1 MSAQLLVEGRFLQL
15 LAEFSK
21 HYLDYASVEGLVEFA
36 IELTKESQILNKVAY
51 YTFDKDTLD
60 FNFVAANQK
69 NINGKELYDFLLDKG
84 VISTVLS
91 EVTKAFSYDDTS
103 QESYL
108 CLPIIGYDGVL
119 GLFVYSSLNLRLETH
134 IVFIERMTLYA
145 NLVGMSINSLLIN
158 IDKNYSKQL
167 QNQIVALQTIE
178 YRKNEHKL
186 KLRMNQLTSN
196 LSRSIPHEIRTPF
209 LHIIALSDI
218 LLKHNDIAILDDS
231 SEIKDIINDLHSAAK
246 RLNTVLDNYIYYANL
261 ITKSFNIDEIRYENQ
276 NYTEDVDAIIYELA
290 HEIAYKHKRI
300 NDLVLNNSSATV
312 VGSPSIVNKLL
323 LEIIDNAFEFSDD
336 GSKVQIDVTTLSDY
350 LLIEISDK
358 GLGMSEDEIKSIGPF
373 VQFNRERI
381 EQQGLGLGL
390 SIAIKILAI
399 LDGDIDIVSK
409 KGMFTVV
416 TLRLRLAKDIIPEE
430 PVN

>member
-261 ITKSFNIDEIRYENQ
+261 ITKSFNIDEITYENQ

-390 SIAIKILAI
+390 SIILAI